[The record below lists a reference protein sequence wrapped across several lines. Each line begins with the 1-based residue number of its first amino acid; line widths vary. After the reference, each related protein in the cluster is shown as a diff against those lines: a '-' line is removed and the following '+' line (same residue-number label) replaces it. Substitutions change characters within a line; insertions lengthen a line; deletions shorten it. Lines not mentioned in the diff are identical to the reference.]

1 MEDFNIPL
9 WIFFL
14 LDIKNKDNYNESKEN
29 KCIGG
34 DNVTYN
40 NLPESQF
47 ENLKDEQILDYI
59 KKGNNISNDFI
70 EVRINNT
77 FAFANKSDLNERRK

>member
-47 ENLKDEQILDYI
+47 QDLKDEQILTYI
-59 KKGNNISNDFI
+59 KEGNNIALDYL
-70 EVRINNT
+70 INKYKNFVCSKAKT
-77 FAFANKSDLNERRK
+77 